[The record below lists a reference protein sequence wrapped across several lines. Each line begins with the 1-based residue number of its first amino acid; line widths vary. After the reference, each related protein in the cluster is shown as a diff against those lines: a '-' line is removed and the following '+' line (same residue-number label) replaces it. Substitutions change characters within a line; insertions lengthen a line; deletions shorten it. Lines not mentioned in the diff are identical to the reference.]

1 MSKFIYNIHY
11 RPRFKIGKPDSLS
24 SRSEEEKSGMD
35 TPFFKEGQVLDL
47 GNNNVLEEKDVKD
60 VEVKEIDMAIWEKEN
75 RIRVV
80 LQKYRLEVLW
90 LHNNR

>member
-1 MSKFIYNIHY
+1 MGALIGIVGAISYAPLMVARQFAGKQFIPST
-11 RPRFKIGKPDSLS
+11 R
-24 SRSEEEKSGMD
+24 E
-35 TPFFKEGQVLDL
+35 
-47 GNNNVLEEKDVKD
+47 LEQLEFSYEI